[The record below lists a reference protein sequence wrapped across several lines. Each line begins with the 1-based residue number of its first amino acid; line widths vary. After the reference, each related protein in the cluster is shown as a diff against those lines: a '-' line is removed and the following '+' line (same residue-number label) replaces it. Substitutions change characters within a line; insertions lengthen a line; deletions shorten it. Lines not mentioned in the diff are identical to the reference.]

1 MKNKYLLLALILLSS
16 FSCFSFE
23 KNSAY
28 ISLFAQRTEIL
39 IKDKQPITKT
49 NYEINFKFNDEKA
62 ITLYHS
68 YSIYYSHFDKIENL
82 EVYTKNPTGNG
93 KFKKIDIKEF
103 KKSNAKSSSVFY
115 DDQTEISI
123 DFLGLVV
130 GSEAYV
136 TYTMVT
142 EELHFT
148 DPMTFRYYMPIENL
162 EYQLTVPEN
171 VNVSFIEKNIPANF
185 YQYNKEEK
193 KNETIH
199 TWKVQNVE
207 PDKSYENAPSSL
219 YYTPHILYKINDYS
233 IKGVKKTISNSP
245 ADLYNWYIENIK
257 EVNSKP
263 SERIKML
270 ADSITKGATTDL
282 EKVKRV
288 YDWVKSNI
296 RYVAFEAGMEGLV
309 PREADAICNKR
320 YGDCKDMSS
329 IQFALLR
336 AANIKAH
343 LVWIGTRR
351 IPYTYS
357 EVPLKNTDNHMIAA
371 YKNKNEWIFLDA
383 TDPNGIFGL
392 PADHIQGKQAMIYL
406 TDSTYELAMVPVVSA
421 KTNALSETCQ
431 FSIKENDLMV
441 NTVSKYGGLYAGNLA
456 NQLHYLTEKEKED
469 LARSIIKNVSNNAIL
484 DKYKFISNS
493 NLIEEKIEMSY
504 SLKNYVREVGNEKYV
519 NLFVDKVFMNSN
531 ITEENRT
538 APYSFSLNMNTENS
552 YVLEIPENYK
562 VSFKP
567 EDATFKNE
575 NFGFEIKYKIE
586 NNKLICNHN
595 VYNDFPTLLMS
606 SDKFPQWNNFVKQ
619 LNKAYKESVILE
631 KIK

>member
-1 MKNKYLLLALILLSS
+1 MISIPSWS
-16 FSCFSFE
+16 FD

-39 IKDKQPITKT
+39 MKEKTPMTKT
-49 NYEINFKFNDEKA
+49 SYEINFKFNDEKA
-62 ITLYHS
+62 ITLFHS

-136 TYTMVT
+136 SYTMTT

-148 DPMTFRYYMPIENL
+148 DPMTFRYYLPIEKM
-162 EYQLTVPEN
+162 EYQLTVPTN
-171 VNVSFIEKNIPANF
+171 FNVSFIEKNIPPNF
-185 YQYNKEEK
+185 YQYTKEDK

-199 TWKVQNVE
+199 NWIVQNIE
-207 PDKSYENAPSSL
+207 PEKNYDNAPSSL
-219 YYTPHILYKINDYS
+219 YYTPHILYKINDYTF
-233 IKGVKKTISNSP
+233 KGEKKTISNSP
-245 ADLYNWYIENIK
+245 KDLYDWYIKNIK

-263 SERIKML
+263 SERIKTL
-270 ADSITKGATTDL
+270 TDSVIKGATTEL
-282 EKVKRV
+282 EKVKRI
-288 YDWVKSNI
+288 YDWVRTNI
-296 RYVAFEAGMEGLV
+296 RYVAFEAGMEGLI
-309 PREADAICNKR
+309 PREAEAICTKR

-329 IQFALLR
+329 IQFAMLR
-336 AANIKAH
+336 AANIKGY
-343 LVWIGTRR
+343 LVWIGSRR

-371 YKNKNEWIFLDA
+371 YKNGAEWVFLDA

-392 PADHIQGKQAMIYL
+392 PADHIQGKQAMIGL

-421 KTNALSETCQ
+421 KVNALSETCI
-431 FSIKENDLMV
+431 FNLKNNDV
-441 NTVSKYGGLYAGNLA
+441 EINSVSKYGGLYAGNLA
-456 NQLHYLTEKEKED
+456 NQLHYLTDKEKED
-469 LARSIIKNVSNNAIL
+469 MGQNIVKAVSNNAIL
-484 DKYKFISNS
+484 KSSKFPQKNEFD
-493 NLIEEKIEMSY
+493 NATIELNY
-504 SLKNYVREVGNEKYV
+504 SIKDYVKEVGNEKYI
-519 NLFVDKVFMNSN
+519 NLFMDKMYMNSN

-538 APYSFSLNMNTENS
+538 AQYSFTLNNYTDNK
-552 YVLEIPENYK
+552 YILNIPENYK

-567 EDATFKNE
+567 ENTSYKNN
-575 NFGFEIKYKIE
+575 NFGFDINYKME
-586 NNKLICNHN
+586 NNQLICNHI
-595 VYNDFPTLLMS
+595 VYADFPTLLMTPNQFN
-606 SDKFPQWNNFVKQ
+606 DWNTFVKQ
-619 LNKAYKESVILE
+619 INKSYKESIILE
-631 KIK
+631 KK

>member
-1 MKNKYLLLALILLSS
+1 MKKSILVFIAFLLISIPSWS
-16 FSCFSFE
+16 FD

-39 IKDKQPITKT
+39 MKEKTPMTKT
-49 NYEINFKFNDEKA
+49 SYEINFKFNDEKA
-62 ITLYHS
+62 ITLFHS

-136 TYTMVT
+136 SYTMTT

-148 DPMTFRYYMPIENL
+148 DPMTFRYYLPIEKM
-162 EYQLTVPEN
+162 EYQLTVPTN
-171 VNVSFIEKNIPANF
+171 FNVSFIEKNIPPNF
-185 YQYNKEEK
+185 YQYTKEDK

-199 TWKVQNVE
+199 NWIVQNIE
-207 PDKSYENAPSSL
+207 PEKNYDNAPSSL
-219 YYTPHILYKINDYS
+219 YYTPHILYKINDYTF
-233 IKGVKKTISNSP
+233 KGEKKTISNSP
-245 ADLYNWYIENIK
+245 KDLYDWYIKNIK

-263 SERIKML
+263 SERIKTL
-270 ADSITKGATTDL
+270 TDSVIKGATTEL
-282 EKVKRV
+282 EKVKRI
-288 YDWVKSNI
+288 YDWVRTNI
-296 RYVAFEAGMEGLV
+296 RYVAFEAGMEGLI
-309 PREADAICNKR
+309 PREAEAICTKR

-329 IQFALLR
+329 IQFAMLR
-336 AANIKAH
+336 AANIKGY
-343 LVWIGTRR
+343 LVWIGSRR

-371 YKNKNEWIFLDA
+371 YKNGAEWVFLDA

-392 PADHIQGKQAMIYL
+392 PADHIQGKQAMIGL

-421 KTNALSETCQ
+421 KVNALSETCI
-431 FSIKENDLMV
+431 FNLKNNDV
-441 NTVSKYGGLYAGNLA
+441 EINSVSKYGGLYAGNLA
-456 NQLHYLTEKEKED
+456 NQLHYLTDKEKED
-469 LARSIIKNVSNNAIL
+469 MGQNIVKAVSNNAIL
-484 DKYKFISNS
+484 KSSKFPQKNEFD
-493 NLIEEKIEMSY
+493 NATIELNY
-504 SLKNYVREVGNEKYV
+504 SIKDYVKEVGNEKYI
-519 NLFVDKVFMNSN
+519 NLFMDKMYMNSN

-538 APYSFSLNMNTENS
+538 AQYSFTLNNYTDNK
-552 YVLEIPENYK
+552 YILNIPENYK

-567 EDATFKNE
+567 ENTSYKNN
-575 NFGFEIKYKIE
+575 NFGFDINYKME
-586 NNKLICNHN
+586 NNQLICNHI
-595 VYNDFPTLLMS
+595 VYADFPTLLMTPNQFN
-606 SDKFPQWNNFVKQ
+606 DWNTFVKQ
-619 LNKAYKESVILE
+619 INKSYKESIILE
-631 KIK
+631 KK